1 MERLYNLWD
10 SAVRYSSHVAH
21 SCWRYVV
28 RYLLTVGDALSQVV
42 NVALLLGDNAN
53 ESVSGR
59 SWRLRNKYLFWGIM
73 RRVIDWLA
81 APLETDHCEASHKAD
96 VSRAAKLLRD
106 QGS

>member
-10 SAVRYSSHVAH
+10 SAVRHCSDAFYSVLRFAL
-21 SCWRYVV
+21 RYV
-28 RYLLTVGDALSQVV
+28 LTVGDALSQVA
-42 NVALLLGDNAN
+42 NVVLFLGDNAN

-59 SWRLRNKYLFWGIM
+59 AWRLRNKYLFWGIM
-73 RRVIDWLA
+73 RKVIDWLA
-81 APLETDHCEASHKAD
+81 APLEADHCEASHKAD